1 MYARCNMDITK
12 IDKNFAI
19 KHLPDDVELDFY
31 PATDP
36 IFDLRGVMLDDE
48 GYTRMPREV
57 ATPISVGVAGL
68 YRNTSGG
75 RLRFYTDSPTIT
87 VAAVSDLVT
96 GMPHFTHI
104 GANGFDLYLDGK
116 PQGSFYAFWRKD
128 GDLNYLLVSKVLP
141 HPGEVEIYLPLYAN
155 VTDLKIGLTKGSSIR
170 PTAEKYATE
179 KPVVFYGSSVTQGG
193 CASRAGMSY
202 EAILCRELNL
212 DFVNLGF
219 SGSAKG
225 EARMAEYIASLD
237 MSAFVLDYDYNAH
250 TPEYLAETHRPFFDT
265 VRAAPPDMPIILM
278 TSPKYDRNREFNER
292 AKVVIATY
300 EAAVAS
306 GDKNVYLVTADD
318 MFSEI
323 GDEGLIDNCHPTD
336 LGFWAM
342 AKALSPVLK
351 RALGL

>member
-1 MYARCNMDITK
+1 MDITK
-12 IDKNFAI
+12 IDTNFAI
-19 KHLPDDVELDFY
+19 KHLPKDMELDFY

-36 IFDLRGVMLDDE
+36 RIDLRGVTLDGG
-48 GYTRMPREV
+48 GYVRMPAEV
-57 ATPISVGVAGL
+57 ATSVSAGVSGL

-75 RLRFYTDSPTIT
+75 RLRFYTDSTTVTI
-87 VAAVSDLVT
+87 AAVSDLVT
-96 GMPHFTHI
+96 GMPHFTYI

-116 PQGSFYAFWRKD
+116 PQGSFYAFWRQD
-128 GDLNYLLVSKVLP
+128 GDLHYLLVSKVLP

-155 VTDLKIGLTKGSSIR
+155 VNDIKIGLTKGATLL
-170 PTAEKYATE
+170 PTERKYATE

-225 EARMAEYIASLD
+225 EARMSEYIASLD
-237 MSAFVLDYDYNAH
+237 MSMFVFDYDYNAH
-250 TPEYLAETHRPFFDT
+250 TPEYLAETHKPFFDT
-265 VRAAPPDMPIILM
+265 VRQAHPDIPIVFM
-278 TSPKYDRNREFNER
+278 TSPKYDRSREFNER
-292 AKVVIATY
+292 AKVVIKTY
-300 EAAVAS
+300 ETALAE
-306 GDKNVYLVTADD
+306 GDKNVYLVTADE
-318 MFSEI
+318 MFAEI

-342 AKALSPVLK
+342 ARALSPVVK
-351 RALGL
+351 KAFGF